1 MSFPLAPWRTR
12 LSDGRRGG
20 KESVLHSNSQTFLR
34 NKKERRFVLGA
45 TQHSAKSA
53 ASGSRRRIEP
63 PTRGRTSPTLR
74 RAWPKDGPLAAICV
88 QSVDVPCVLQ
98 FTLIHAA
105 GCVLHR
111 RTSRVIHRL
120 KLFSLSFCNFFGS
133 PTSTISARQRSR
145 ANGSPMFHRSVYHE
159 EKKGKKKTHAGRPA
173 LGSLSLRH
181 GGRWTTWRLCR
192 RLPLSDLPAAPEPE
206 LDIPTGQVPQ
216 FHTFSGWRAGQSL
229 GAPPRSLAVDC
240 LLSPTGRRCFGE
252 A

>member
-1 MSFPLAPWRTR
+1 M
-12 LSDGRRGG
+12 
-20 KESVLHSNSQTFLR
+20 LHSNSQTFLR

-159 EKKGKKKTHAGRPA
+159 EKKGKKKDTRGAASAGLFKPSPRRTVDDMEALSSASPVGPAGSSRAGARHPHRTGTPVSHFFRVAGRPKP
-173 LGSLSLRH
+173 
-181 GGRWTTWRLCR
+181 WRPSSQPR
-192 RLPLSDLPAAPEPE
+192 SRLPAVTDGPA
-206 LDIPTGQVPQ
+206 V
-216 FHTFSGWRAGQSL
+216 FWRGLRVAGRVRQH
-229 GAPPRSLAVDC
+229 A
-240 LLSPTGRRCFGE
+240 SPS
-252 A
+252 